1 MPNERKSIKVK
12 HEKAAVVEADSNL
25 ETQIHWRR
33 ARHLSCVAVK
43 LNQKHRRIHT
53 YILLWLF
60 LIPLYESIDQF
71 DQVSYTRAMASKT
84 EDAGVELTEDD
95 LDLKELEMELDEDDY
110 AYEEVEIER

>member
-1 MPNERKSIKVK
+1 M
-12 HEKAAVVEADSNL
+12 
-25 ETQIHWRR
+25 
-33 ARHLSCVAVK
+33 K